1 MWRVIGRYLLG
12 TALVGALIVGGV
24 VVAVAVPPSGTPE
37 RADAIVVL
45 GAAQYDGR
53 PSPVFAARL
62 ELARDLYDEGVA
74 PTILTVGSKQEGDR
88 FTEAEAGG
96 DYLEDLGVPASSIVE
111 IGQGGDT
118 LQSLRA
124 AAADLQA
131 RGLSSVVL
139 VTDPEH
145 AHRSALLARDLGL
158 QAQVA
163 VIERD
168 AATDTSNPLRYTL
181 RESAATLFHL
191 VVGGSSGL
199 GQELQ

>member
-12 TALVGALIVGGV
+12 TVLVGGLAVTGV

-37 RADAIVVL
+37 PADAIVVL
-45 GAAQYDGR
+45 GAAQYDGT

-62 ELARDLYDEGVA
+62 DLAHELWVQGVA
-74 PTILTVGSKQEGDR
+74 PDLVTVGSKQEGDR

-96 DYLEDLGVPASSIVE
+96 DYLEELGVPAAAITE
-111 IGQGGDT
+111 IGEGGDT

-131 RGLSSVVL
+131 RGLDSVVL

-145 AHRSALLARDLGL
+145 AHRSALMARDLGFE
-158 QAQVA
+158 AQVA
-163 VIERD
+163 VIVRD
-168 AATDTSNPLRYTL
+168 PATDTSNPERYVL

-199 GQELQ
+199 GQELR

>member
-12 TALVGALIVGGV
+12 TALVGALAVGGV
-24 VVAVAVPPSGTPE
+24 VIAVAVPPSGTPD

-45 GAAQYDGR
+45 GAAQYDGT

-62 ELARDLYDEGVA
+62 DLAHDLYTRGIA
-74 PTILTVGSKQEGDR
+74 PALVTVGSKQEGDR

-96 DYLEDLGVPASSIVE
+96 DYLEERGVPATAITE

-124 AAADLQA
+124 AADDLHA
-131 RGLSSVVL
+131 RGLQSVVL

-145 AHRSALLARDLGL
+145 AHRSALMARDLGL
-158 QAQVA
+158 DPQVA
-163 VIERD
+163 VVVRDPADDIAPSER
-168 AATDTSNPLRYTL
+168 YVL
-181 RESAATLFHL
+181 REAAATLFHL

-199 GQELQ
+199 GQEVW

>member
-1 MWRVIGRYLLG
+1 MWRVIGRYLGG
-12 TALVGALIVGGV
+12 TVLVGALATAGV
-24 VVAVAVPPSGTPE
+24 VVAVATPPSGTPD

-62 ELARDLYDEGVA
+62 DLAHELYVQGVA
-74 PTILTVGSKQEGDR
+74 PTVVTIGSKQEGDR

-96 DYLEDLGVPASSIVE
+96 DYLIDLGVPAEAITE
-111 IGQGGDT
+111 IGEGGDT

-124 AAADLQA
+124 AAGELLG
-131 RGLSSVVL
+131 RGLDSVVL

-145 AHRSALLARDLGL
+145 AHRSALIARDLGL
-158 QAQVA
+158 QAQVSVVVRDPA
-163 VIERD
+163 STTVDEER
-168 AATDTSNPLRYTL
+168 YVL
-181 RESAATLFHL
+181 RESAATLFQL

-199 GQELQ
+199 GQDLR